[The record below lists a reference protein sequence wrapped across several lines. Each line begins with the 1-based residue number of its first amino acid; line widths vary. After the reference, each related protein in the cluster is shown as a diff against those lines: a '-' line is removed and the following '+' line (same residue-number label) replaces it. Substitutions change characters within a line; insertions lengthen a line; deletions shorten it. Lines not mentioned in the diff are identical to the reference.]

1 MNCPTSKVTGW
12 FAIIVVMTGILA
24 MVTLLLFFVGL
35 FQNIQSLSFMAGLN
49 DRINA
54 VARILSAAMA
64 SVLQSSLRKFASC
77 LSLSMLIGIW
87 IGAIAIAFGSWL
99 ILSDRA
105 DVELSSYYY
114 LFGNGLIGT
123 WLWML
128 NGIAARQAALPL
140 NLTRWGSTSGP
151 FMMVGL
157 LSLYGILL
165 GLDGSDYSPL
175 MMVSGISYLGI
186 AILYPIWCLWLGR
199 WILSRQRENVM
210 AAPEAK

>member
-1 MNCPTSKVTGW
+1 MNSLTSKMTGW
-12 FAIIVVMTGILA
+12 LAIIVGITGILA

-35 FQNIQSLSFMAGLN
+35 FQNIQSLSFMGGLN

-54 VARILSAAMA
+54 VAGILSAVMA
-64 SVLQSSLRKFASC
+64 PVLHPSLRKFAPG
-77 LSLSMLIGIW
+77 LSLSMLTGVW

-99 ILSDRA
+99 ILTDRA

-114 LFGNGLIGT
+114 LFGNGLIGN

-128 NGIAARQAALPL
+128 NRVAARQAALPL
-140 NLTRWGSTSGP
+140 NLTRWGSTTGA

-175 MMVSGISYLGI
+175 LMVSGISYLGI

-199 WILSRQRENVM
+199 WILSRRSENVI